1 MNIGKNIYELRKAK
15 KLTQGQLAEKLGVS
29 EQAVSKWE
37 NNVCAPDVGMFPRV
51 AKLFGVSI
59 DRIYGFYLTDSDDE
73 VTKIIEAADESMD
86 TYREIEIITEGLKR
100 FPNSAR
106 LKNYLAFSYAMVH
119 RIAETE
125 EEKTTARQKSLSLC
139 EEVLATSGDE
149 QQIDSALVTMSRLYI
164 DAGDFSAATDAIQ
177 KMSAGNYYGRIAYT
191 AAILARQ
198 NDIGKH
204 LTFVEESLFSC
215 WLAMCHSVDGLV
227 HRLADD
233 QKDYGR
239 ALEFQ
244 KLHLKLLELFD
255 DGLKTEL
262 KNEGQV
268 FYATSKMF
276 LYEKCAEIH
285 RNLGNKPECL
295 DALRNFFGIADAV
308 RAVAKSEDFHL
319 SARNTYFAEAT
330 KDDMQEEYMSEVS
343 PERVLK
349 KYEVLLGDEP
359 EFQVLKE
366 TT

>member
-37 NNVCAPDVGMFPRV
+37 NNICAPDVGMFPLL

-59 DRIYGFYLTDSDDE
+59 DRLYGFYLTDSDEE
-73 VTKIIEAADESMD
+73 VTKIINAADASMD

-106 LKNYLAFSYAMVH
+106 LKNYLAFSYSMVN
-119 RIAETE
+119 RIAETS
-125 EEKTTARQKSLSLC
+125 EEKTLALQKALSLC
-139 EEVLATSGDE
+139 EEVLATSGDDH
-149 QQIDSALVTMSRLYI
+149 QRDCALLTMGRIYI
-164 DAGDFSAATDAIQ
+164 DTEDFPSASEAIQ
-177 KMSAGNYYGRIAYT
+177 KMSAENYYGRIAYT
-191 AAILARQ
+191 ATILARKR
-198 NDIGKH
+198 DIGKH

-227 HRLADD
+227 HSLAND
-233 QKDYGR
+233 QKDYER

-244 KLHLKLLELFD
+244 KLQLKLLELFD
-255 DGLKTEL
+255 DGLKSEL
-262 KNEGQV
+262 KSEGQV

-295 DALRNFFGIADAV
+295 DALRDFFGIADAV

-319 SARNTYFAEAT
+319 SARNTYFAEVG
-330 KDDMQEEYMSEVS
+330 KEDILEEYMNEVF

-349 KYEVLLGDEP
+349 KYEAFLGDEP
-359 EFQVLKE
+359 EFCALKE

>member
-37 NNVCAPDVGMFPRV
+37 NNVCAPDVGMFPLL

-59 DRIYGFYLTDSDDE
+59 DRLYGFSLTDSDDE
-73 VTKIIEAADESMD
+73 VTKIIEAADAGMD
-86 TYREIEIITEGLKR
+86 TYKEIEIITEGLKR

-106 LKNYLAFSYAMVH
+106 LKNYLAFSYSMVH
-119 RIAETE
+119 RMAETKD
-125 EEKTTARQKSLSLC
+125 EKTAALKKALSLC

-149 QQIDSALVTMSRLYI
+149 EQIDSALITMSRIYI
-164 DAGDFSAATDAIQ
+164 DTGDFPSASDAVQ

-191 AAILARQ
+191 AAILAHKH
-198 NDIGKH
+198 DIEQQ
-204 LTFVEESLFSC
+204 LIFVEESLFSC

-227 HRLADD
+227 HSLADD

-244 KLHLKLLELFD
+244 KLQLKLLELFD
-255 DGLKTEL
+255 DGLKSEL

-268 FYATSKMF
+268 FYATSRMF

-295 DALRNFFGIADAV
+295 DALRKFFGIADAV
-308 RAVAKSEDFHL
+308 RAIARSGDFHL
-319 SARNTYFAEAT
+319 SARNTYFAEAA
-330 KDDMQEEYMSEVS
+330 KDDMQEEYMSEVF

-349 KYEVLLGDEP
+349 KYEALLGNDP
-359 EFQVLKE
+359 EFQALKE